1 MLRPIELLGDHEVK
15 KQREKVLFFRNAIL
29 LTGTNASML

>member
-15 KQREKVLFFRNAIL
+15 KLREKVLFFKTEFS